1 MTAATASNV
10 DYVAMARVALARA
23 EQLSDEIE
31 AAPAKVPQCR
41 EAWKNY
47 GEALRAQ
54 RTLTPGNTAFGQ
66 WVHAH
71 GLDTGRAAHASF
83 RSDCMWLAENWAHLT
98 RGVTLTNHAPDHIRQ
113 ECRAAGY
120 EWARATQRTR
130 AQAEA
135 RATRPARA
143 PRAPRPPAPDA
154 TMGWVEAVHPL
165 LNEVGRAYLGFRVH
179 AAKRREIE
187 IEYGQPFA
195 HRLADAD
202 MIRALAAAV
211 QRCADRHAPA
221 PEPAPEPDRATI
233 AARTAAESAA
243 IQAEVSTLS
252 ETARQRF
259 DRLVQRKIDQLT
271 ADFRRQVDDEV
282 RARVEPERA
291 RLLAAIE
298 AANVER
304 MALHENRQTLEYWMT
319 QEEFRLV
326 LGCLHPDRAPA
337 DQQSRFGRAF
347 DIVKR
352 LEGHLGTDRRYLQ
365 RQGWSR

>member
-47 GEALRAQ
+47 GDALRAQ
-54 RTLTPGNTAFGQ
+54 RALTPGNTAFGQ

-71 GLDTGRAAHASF
+71 GLDTGRARHANV
-83 RSDCMWLAENWAHLT
+83 RSDAMWLAENWARLDDVINTLT
-98 RGVTLTNHAPDHIRQ
+98 RHNPQDIRQ
-113 ECRAAGY
+113 ECRAAGHA
-120 EWARATQRTR
+120 WAGATQRTR
-130 AQAEA
+130 AAAAAEPVAPRRPQRRVRGWAEA
-135 RATRPARA
+135 VLPLVDQTARDYIGRAGLPPERRA
-143 PRAPRPPAPDA
+143 E
-154 TMGWVEAVHPL
+154 VEAEFGGPIPP
-165 LNEVGRAYLGFRVH
+165 RTAD
-179 AAKRREIE
+179 AAVIRT
-187 IEYGQPFA
+187 
-195 HRLADAD
+195 LAD
-202 MIRALAAAV
+202 AV
-211 QRCADRHAPA
+211 QRCADRHAP
-221 PEPAPEPDRATI
+221 PPPEPDAATI

-347 DIVKR
+347 DIVNR
-352 LEGHLGTDRRYLQ
+352 LQGHLGTDRRYLQ